1 MIRFFRKIRY
11 DLMEKNK
18 TGKYLKYAIG
28 EILLVVIGILIAL
41 GINNW
46 NSTRLDKNKGIEV
59 LNVIVNELESN
70 QQYLSNLMLME
81 EKKLASS
88 TKLAKYFGSPPP
100 LIDVDSFYRWS
111 EILSDI
117 PPFAPKNTNLLSII
131 NAGQLELI
139 TNDSLKY
146 ILTDY
151 QSKLIEL
158 GGDYEYGK
166 EVWKILILPFESKNI
181 SKVKHY
187 QLRYHTQKDI
197 DSAFEWKI
205 SDVMSNREYENIIII
220 NMALAEFKIS
230 KLQRYIE
237 HIETMK
243 GAINNEIN
251 F

>member
-1 MIRFFRKIRY
+1 MIKFFRKIRY
-11 DLMEKNK
+11 QLLGEGN

-46 NSTRLDKNKGIEV
+46 NSTRLDKNKGLEI
-59 LNVIVNELESN
+59 LNVIVDELESN
-70 QQYLSNLMLME
+70 QQYLSMLMLVE

-100 LIDVDSFYRWS
+100 LIDVDSFYHWS
-111 EILSDI
+111 ELLSDI
-117 PPFAPKNTNLLSII
+117 PPFSPINTNLLSII
-131 NAGQLELI
+131 NAGQLELV

-166 EVWKILILPFESKNI
+166 EFWKITVLPFESKNI

-187 QLRYHTQKDI
+187 KLRYHTQKKI

-205 SDVMSNREYENIIII
+205 SDVMSNREYENINSI

-243 GAINNEIN
+243 AAIKNEIN